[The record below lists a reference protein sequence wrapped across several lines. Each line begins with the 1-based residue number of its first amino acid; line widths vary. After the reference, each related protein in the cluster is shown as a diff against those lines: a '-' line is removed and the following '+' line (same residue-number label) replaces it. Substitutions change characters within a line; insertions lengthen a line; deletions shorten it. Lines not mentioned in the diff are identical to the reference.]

1 MALAA
6 VPVARAVAVLAAVP
20 ARDAQVAV
28 AVAVP
33 ARVPPVPVAV
43 AAVPAHV
50 PE

>member
-1 MALAA
+1 
-6 VPVARAVAVLAAVP
+6 
-20 ARDAQVAV
+20 VAV

-33 ARVPPVPVAV
+33 ARVPPVPVAA